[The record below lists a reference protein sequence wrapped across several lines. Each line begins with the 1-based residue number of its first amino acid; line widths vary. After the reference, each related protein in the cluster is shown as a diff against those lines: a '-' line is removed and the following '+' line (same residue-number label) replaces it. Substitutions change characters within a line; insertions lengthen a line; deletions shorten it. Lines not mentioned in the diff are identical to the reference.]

1 MGSLIKRLYRF
12 FILCTL
18 LSYGHS
24 SFAQSTASIAKE
36 FSALPPEQKILFEEI
51 SNDLRCPTCT
61 GLSILQSD
69 AAFSLQIR
77 QAVLD
82 QVKTGKERSEIID
95 FFTERYGLWILRE
108 PPKKGF
114 HFLAWLIPSLFLIL
128 GPLLIWFF
136 IWRKR
141 QQVSTFGVRPTS
153 EILKEFEE
161 KIKAQRKD
169 ATV

>member
-1 MGSLIKRLYRF
+1 MQN
-12 FILCTL
+12 
-18 LSYGHS
+18 
-24 SFAQSTASIAKE
+24 SFAQSTASIAQE
-36 FSALPPEQKILFEEI
+36 LNVLAPDQKILFEEI

-69 AAFSLQIR
+69 APFSLQIR

-82 QVKTGKERSEIID
+82 QVKTGKKKSEIKD

-108 PPKKGF
+108 PPTKGF
-114 HFLAWLIPSLFLIL
+114 HFLAWLIPSLLLIL

-136 IWRKR
+136 VWRKR

-161 KIKAQRKD
+161 KLEAQRNN
-169 ATV
+169 AAV

>member
-1 MGSLIKRLYRF
+1 MGSIIKLVKNLGF
-12 FILCTL
+12 LTL
-18 LSYGHS
+18 LILYGQNAS
-24 SFAQSTASIAKE
+24 AQSTASIAKE
-36 FSALPPEQKILFEEI
+36 FDALTPEQKILFEEI

-69 AAFSLQIR
+69 APFSLQIR

-82 QVKTGKERSEIID
+82 QVKTGNKKAEIID

-136 IWRKR
+136 VWRKR
-141 QQVSTFGVRPTS
+141 QQVSTFGIRPTK
-153 EILKEFEE
+153 EIIKEFED
-161 KIKAQRKD
+161 KLKAQRNN
-169 ATV
+169 AAG